1 MKKLK
6 RSMCILLALAL
17 MFTLAACGN
26 QTAEPE
32 KPAEESSA
40 EEIPAAAPESSAS
53 DLEQY
58 AGEYTFLCGK
68 LSAAYMDRMYEL
80 GGGGKDIPDQYVIMP
95 EMDGETVTLNAD
107 GTGYLDWGENNQ
119 GPIDWWKMDGDT
131 LEFQAGVSV
140 VNGTIADGLMTL
152 TIDDGFSACF
162 AATDT
167 DTANVE
173 PITLAEFSSML
184 LEQDPSSVPEELT
197 PEGEYEI
204 FAVEVDGALVYSDDL
219 EMTSKIILAADGT
232 GSMTHNDDAIDI
244 TAWTSDEEGLS
255 IALSDGSSAGCKL
268 HSGVLE
274 LDLYGNGSMIL
285 CYAKKGA
292 DTSGYAPMTLE
303 EYQSEP
309 DSMLYALYSGLDT
322 RAGIHLNYDMHTD
335 YLDAD
340 MSYDVHGKDGV
351 YYSLRTTLVSGFE
364 NSLVTFFR
372 DGTAYNLYPD
382 DMTGIVATTT
392 TSSYIMDNI
401 MLMDHLF
408 SDIHSYG
415 RRKDYTQETRD
426 LDGVSYTVEL
436 FPERGNT
443 PEAAFYFKDD
453 GQLAFCFKGAPV
465 AETAVEIGETAY
477 TIHTIDQAVNEDL
490 FDISGYTIR

>member
-1 MKKLK
+1 
-6 RSMCILLALAL
+6 
-17 MFTLAACGN
+17 
-26 QTAEPE
+26 
-32 KPAEESSA
+32 
-40 EEIPAAAPESSAS
+40 
-53 DLEQY
+53 
-58 AGEYTFLCGK
+58 
-68 LSAAYMDRMYEL
+68 
-80 GGGGKDIPDQYVIMP
+80 
-95 EMDGETVTLNAD
+95 
-107 GTGYLDWGENNQ
+107 
-119 GPIDWWKMDGDT
+119 
-131 LEFQAGVSV
+131 
-140 VNGTIADGLMTL
+140 
-152 TIDDGFSACF
+152 
-162 AATDT
+162 
-167 DTANVE
+167 
-173 PITLAEFSSML
+173 
-184 LEQDPSSVPEELT
+184 
-197 PEGEYEI
+197 
-204 FAVEVDGALVYSDDL
+204 
-219 EMTSKIILAADGT
+219 
-232 GSMTHNDDAIDI
+232 
-244 TAWTSDEEGLS
+244 
-255 IALSDGSSAGCKL
+255 
-268 HSGVLE
+268 
-274 LDLYGNGSMIL
+274 
-285 CYAKKGA
+285 
-292 DTSGYAPMTLE
+292 MTLE

-401 MLMDHLF
+401 MLMDHLL
-408 SDIHSYG
+408 SDLHSYG
-415 RRKDYTQETRD
+415 QRKDYTQETRD

-465 AETAVEIGETAY
+465 VETAVEIGETAY

>member
-32 KPAEESSA
+32 KPAEETSA
-40 EEIPAAAPESSAS
+40 EEIPAAAPESPAS

-68 LSAAYMDRMYEL
+68 LSAAYVDRMYEL
-80 GGGGKDIPDQYVIMP
+80 GGGGKDIPDQYVTMP
-95 EMDGETVTLNAD
+95 GMAGETVTLNAD

-204 FAVEVDGALVYSDDL
+204 FAVEVDGALIYSD
-219 EMTSKIILAADGT
+219 
-232 GSMTHNDDAIDI
+232 IDI

-255 IALSDGSSAGCKL
+255 ITLSDGSSAGCKL

-274 LDLYGNGSMIL
+274 LDLYGNGYMIL

-408 SDIHSYG
+408 SDLHSYG
-415 RRKDYTQETRD
+415 QRKDYTQETRD

-465 AETAVEIGETAY
+465 VETAVEIGETAY